1 VRLSPRIVVR
11 IPAEIKIG
19 HTRKDILMVSLGL
32 EGALIRNSVPGLDG
46 SSAQDGLAIRYDLP
60 QQGSIEHAVRVARKD
75 GDGYALSFLDIDPA
89 TKLRLWRYI
98 ADNLVPGRECPFCGR
113 EYAVLP
119 DICENC
125 GCELVFDRPGYFE
138 YRERLAMVK
147 GLENMVRDLKLDQL
161 KKLVNFVEVDL
172 LRVRSGDEIQ
182 EFVGTCPQMLQIF
195 ARIRKV
201 AQTDLSVLILG
212 ESGTGKELTALAIHE
227 RSVRKGK
234 PFVTINCAAIPENLL
249 EAELFGHEK
258 GAFTGAYSSKKG
270 KMETADGG
278 TAFLDEIGELP
289 MNLQAKLLRFL
300 QDKIVDRVGATSGKR
315 VNVRVIAATN
325 CDLDQ
330 AIQDGRFRSDL
341 YYRLDE
347 FPISLPPLR
356 ERGEDVVLL
365 SKFFL
370 NRFSREMGVTKAFTK
385 KALEAVE
392 GYDWPGNVREMINR
406 IRRAI
411 VMSDG
416 GTISAGDL
424 GLDPS
429 KAVRPQGVIPLK
441 EEVNQ
446 IEAQKVREILQ
457 LCDNN
462 ISKAAKLLKVSRPS
476 LYSRIKKH
484 NIDVSPLRT
493 HSRSFQDK

>member
-1 VRLSPRIVVR
+1 
-11 IPAEIKIG
+11 
-19 HTRKDILMVSLGL
+19 
-32 EGALIRNSVPGLDG
+32 
-46 SSAQDGLAIRYDLP
+46 
-60 QQGSIEHAVRVARKD
+60 
-75 GDGYALSFLDIDPA
+75 
-89 TKLRLWRYI
+89 
-98 ADNLVPGRECPFCGR
+98 
-113 EYAVLP
+113 
-119 DICENC
+119 
-125 GCELVFDRPGYFE
+125 
-138 YRERLAMVK
+138 
-147 GLENMVRDLKLDQL
+147 
-161 KKLVNFVEVDL
+161 
-172 LRVRSGDEIQ
+172 
-182 EFVGTCPQMLQIF
+182 
-195 ARIRKV
+195 
-201 AQTDLSVLILG
+201 
-212 ESGTGKELTALAIHE
+212 
-227 RSVRKGK
+227 
-234 PFVTINCAAIPENLL
+234 
-249 EAELFGHEK
+249 
-258 GAFTGAYSSKKG
+258 
-270 KMETADGG
+270 METADGG

-416 GTISAGDL
+416 GTISASDL